1 MCPEERSPRKFL
13 YQKILFCK
21 MLPGIEGKNFGLL
34 GKLFPARLSS
44 FRSTFAEERFRE
56 KFLKKKSFFIVS
68 RLGAKNRLLKGHQD
82 EYQNFILRVR
92 WIFFRKNILF
102 KVIWY
107 ISSGFLSKNI
117 VIFEKN
123 FSRLVKIAFY
133 MSRGTSWWNYFCSLK
148 TFFNKVFGLRVK
160 TFSLISSAFSQ
171 NLPPT
176 SPEVLSIN
184 FFPTFYWVFLFW
196 NLSPKFSVLIFFF
209 PAGSSK
215 MQSESPE
222 ESFEGIHKFWG
233 NMLSLSFFA
242 DFQWIF

>member
-1 MCPEERSPRKFL
+1 
-13 YQKILFCK
+13 
-21 MLPGIEGKNFGLL
+21 MLRGLEGKYFGLL

-44 FRSTFAEERFRE
+44 FRATFVEEGFRE

-68 RLGAKNRLLKGHQD
+68 TLGAKNRLLKEHQD

-92 WIFFRKNILF
+92 WIFFRNKDLF
-102 KVIWY
+102 KAIWY
-107 ISSGFLSKNI
+107 ISSGFSSKKSVN
-117 VIFEKN
+117 FEKS
-123 FSRLVKIAFY
+123 FRRIVKIAFY

-148 TFFNKVFGLRVK
+148 TFFNKVFGLLVK